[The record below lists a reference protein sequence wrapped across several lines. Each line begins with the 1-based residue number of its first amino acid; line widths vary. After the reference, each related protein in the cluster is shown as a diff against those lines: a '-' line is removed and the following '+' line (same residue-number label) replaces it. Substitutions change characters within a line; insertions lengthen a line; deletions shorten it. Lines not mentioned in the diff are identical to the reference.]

1 MTDIF
6 QDTGVKRYVI
16 RRREN
21 FYSPWEY
28 PSEFQYNTL
37 EEARAALTAM
47 PLSGGRQIA
56 EMYPGLRYQP
66 GAVPSGA
73 PLLSRLLETERMKP
87 YALQR
92 LDRTGTWETLLDSQ
106 YDTLEEAG
114 NAAAGGQYR
123 VAAAVVNIRYEP
135 VEGA

>member
-1 MTDIF
+1 
-6 QDTGVKRYVI
+6 
-16 RRREN
+16 
-21 FYSPWEY
+21 
-28 PSEFQYNTL
+28 
-37 EEARAALTAM
+37 
-47 PLSGGRQIA
+47 
-56 EMYPGLRYQP
+56 
-66 GAVPSGA
+66 
-73 PLLSRLLETERMKP
+73 MKP

>member
-1 MTDIF
+1 
-6 QDTGVKRYVI
+6 
-16 RRREN
+16 
-21 FYSPWEY
+21 
-28 PSEFQYNTL
+28 
-37 EEARAALTAM
+37 M

-56 EMYPGLRYQP
+56 EMYPGLWYQP